1 MNINLCFSGKVSIED
16 RIKYENE
23 LREKHDEV
31 MASVTNALLDEGIDE
46 VIENWGIC
54 AKTLGM
60 IVDTYNSIT
69 IGGMPCEVVGFV
81 SGRKDLV
88 IKNPNYDKFASFK
101 PLDYSDEDYLD
112 DFMASFSLVL
122 EVKNGTSSVNTEE
135 S

>member
-1 MNINLCFSGKVSIED
+1 MNINLCFQGKITVED
-16 RIKYENE
+16 RIAYEKE

-31 MASVTNALLDEGIDE
+31 MNTVADKLLEEDINE
-46 VIENWGIC
+46 VIDNWGNC
-54 AKTLGM
+54 VKALDL

-88 IKNPNYDKFASFK
+88 IKNPTYEKFAAFK
-101 PLDYSDEDYLD
+101 PLDYSNEDYLD

-122 EVKNGTSSVNTEE
+122 EVKNGTTSATTEE
-135 S
+135 T

>member
-1 MNINLCFSGKVSIED
+1 
-16 RIKYENE
+16 
-23 LREKHDEV
+23 
-31 MASVTNALLDEGIDE
+31 
-46 VIENWGIC
+46 
-54 AKTLGM
+54 M

>member
-1 MNINLCFSGKVSIED
+1 MNINLCFSGKVSIEN

-31 MASVTNALLDEGIDE
+31 MASVTNALLDEGVDE
-46 VIENWGIC
+46 VIENWGVC

-101 PLDYSDEDYLD
+101 PFDYSDEDYLD
-112 DFMASFSLVL
+112 DFMATFSLVL

>member
-23 LREKHDEV
+23 LREKHDTV
-31 MASVTNALLDEGIDE
+31 METVTGALCDEGIDE
-46 VIENWGIC
+46 VIENWCIC